1 MDQNFDQKPYA
12 PARLRALM
20 TILLL
25 GAGAACDALSLA
37 LNVALGGML
46 PEAGDGSAPYEF
58 GGSAT
63 ELFYVGVALLQLV
76 VFIATVVAFLLWMH
90 RAYRNLPALGA
101 TGLDT
106 TPGWAV
112 CYFFIPFANLIK
124 PFQVVRE
131 IWHESIP
138 GGEAQGDFGGVSTR
152 AGTPAL
158 VGWWWAFWIVANIVG
173 RVSDRATEMTGTI
186 DGMLLASRLVIASNA
201 LFIVAALLAI
211 LVVKRIDEMQEAKF
225 GQMVAQGPPPP
236 PDSFESPRIA

>member
-1 MDQNFDQKPYA
+1 MDQNFNQKPYA
-12 PARLRALM
+12 SARLRALM

-25 GAGAACDALSLA
+25 GAGAACDALSLVVNA
-37 LNVALGGML
+37 ALGGML
-46 PEAGDGSAPYEF
+46 PEAGVGSAPYEV
-58 GGSAT
+58 GESAT
-63 ELFYVGVALLQLV
+63 ELLYVGVALLQLV
-76 VFIATVVAFLLWMH
+76 VFIVTVVAFLLWMH

-101 TGLDT
+101 VRLDT

-112 CYFFIPFANLIK
+112 CFFFIPFVNLIK

-131 IWHESIP
+131 IWHESMH
-138 GGEAQGDFGGVSTR
+138 GGEAQGNFGGVSPR
-152 AGTPAL
+152 SGTPAL
-158 VGWWWAFWIVANIVG
+158 VGWWWAFWIVANIVA

-211 LVVKRIDEMQEAKF
+211 MVVRRIDEMQEAKF
-225 GQMVAQGPPPP
+225 GQMAAQGPPPP